1 MWFFH
6 KPLSVLFKNEKE
18 NHLTDTNHL
27 NIIKVFGIARWKK
40 RHLKE
45 KKENKKSK
53 ILEKLNNNNN
63 KRLYFEF
70 FSYVKVHILF
80 KTIVWENVIYTITFA
95 VTQ

>member
-1 MWFFH
+1 M
-6 KPLSVLFKNEKE
+6 
-18 NHLTDTNHL
+18 
-27 NIIKVFGIARWKK
+27 FGIARWKK
-40 RHLKE
+40 RYLKE

-80 KTIVWENVIYTITFA
+80 KTIVWENVVYTITFV